1 MSITEHPVN
10 FAAPP
15 KKQRGHVQPEA
26 PIISL
31 RGPGRLGTK
40 HVLAVA
46 NWSHSTLYNRM
57 KTGQFPAPHKDGGSN
72 FWTTEQ
78 VCNALGL

>member
-1 MSITEHPVN
+1 MAHQPRPTKN
-10 FAAPP
+10 
-15 KKQRGHVQPEA
+15 GHVQPEA

-31 RGPGRLGTK
+31 RQPGRLRTK

-46 NWSHSTLYNRM
+46 GWSHSTLYNRM
-57 KTGQFPAPHKDGGSN
+57 KMGLFPAPYKDGRSN

-78 VCNALGL
+78 VCDALGLQ